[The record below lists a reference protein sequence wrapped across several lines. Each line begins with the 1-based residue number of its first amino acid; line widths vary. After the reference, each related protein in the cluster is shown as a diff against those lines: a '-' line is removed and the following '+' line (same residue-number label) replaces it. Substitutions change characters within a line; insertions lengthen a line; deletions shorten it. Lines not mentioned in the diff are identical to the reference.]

1 MPEYDLYATLY
12 DFEYDDVLDDIPF
25 FRDLAVRSGGPALEL
40 ACGTGRV
47 LIPVA
52 EAGVEVVGLDISLPM
67 LAVAQEKVSLLAP
80 EVQQRI
86 TLGEGDMR
94 DFDLGAGRFA
104 LVYIPFRSFLH
115 LLTVEDQLQA
125 LAVIRRSMRPEGRLA
140 LAFFNPRLDY
150 IAPRLT
156 SRGATTFLEDTY
168 DLLNGERLLQ
178 WACTRYDAY
187 TQVSRTERMYDRVGA
202 DGRLIERT
210 YRQITVRW
218 MYRYEAEHLFIR
230 AGFEVEA
237 LYGDFAG
244 SPFTATSEEQVWVLR
259 PAGPRSA
266 ARRRTSRR
274 SRG

>member
-25 FRDLAVRSGGPALEL
+25 YRDLAVQSGGPALEL

-52 EAGVEVVGLDISLPM
+52 EAGVEVVGLDISRPM
-67 LAVAQEKVSLLAP
+67 LAVAQEKVGLLP
-80 EVQQRI
+80 PQVQERI
-86 TLGEGDMR
+86 TLGQGDMR
-94 DFDLGAGRFA
+94 DFDLGVGRFA

-115 LLTVEDQLQA
+115 LLTVAEQLQA
-125 LAVIRRSMRPEGRLA
+125 LAAIRRSLRPEGRLA
-140 LAFFNPRLDY
+140 MAFFNPRLEY

-156 SRGATTFLEDTY
+156 ARGATTFLEDTY

-178 WACTRYDAY
+178 WACTRYDAF
-187 TQVSRTERMYDRVGA
+187 TQVARTERMYDRVGA

-218 MYRYEAEHLFIR
+218 LYRYEAEHLFIR
-230 AGFEVEA
+230 AGFEIEA
-237 LYGDFAG
+237 LYGDFAAG
-244 SPFTATSEEQVWVLR
+244 SFDEQSEEQVWVLR
-259 PAGPRSA
+259 PAGARPA
-266 ARRRTSRR
+266 PRRRPTRR
-274 SRG
+274 SRA

>member
-1 MPEYDLYATLY
+1 MPEYDLYATVY
-12 DFEYDDVLDDIPF
+12 DFEYDDVVDDIPF
-25 FRDLAVRSGGPALEL
+25 YRDLAVRGGGPALEL

-52 EAGVEVVGLDISLPM
+52 EAGVEVVGLDISRPM
-67 LAVAQEKVSLLAP
+67 LAVAQDKVSLLPQA
-80 EVQQRI
+80 VQDRI
-86 TLGEGDMR
+86 TLGAGDMR
-94 DFDLGAGRFA
+94 DFDLGAGRFS

-115 LLTVEDQLQA
+115 LLTVEEQLQA
-125 LAVIRRSMRPEGRLA
+125 LAAIRRSLRPAGRLA
-140 LAFFNPRLDY
+140 LAFFNPRLDT

-178 WACTRYDAY
+178 WACTRYDAT

-210 YRQITVRW
+210 HRQITVRW
-218 MYRYEAEHLFIR
+218 LYRYEAEHLFVR

-237 LYGDFAG
+237 LSGDFAG
-244 SPFTATSEEQVWVLR
+244 GPFDGNSEEQVWVLR
-259 PAGPRSA
+259 PAGGQPA
-266 ARRRTSRR
+266 ARRRPLRR
-274 SRG
+274 SRP